1 MRLTEQCVLITGGA
15 GFIGSNLADSLLAK
29 GSRVICYD
37 NLSPYY
43 QGKEANVEAN
53 LRNPLY
59 RFIKSDILDRASLS
73 ESAKPADVIIHLAAQ
88 PGVRHSMENAEAVI
102 RVNVEGTA
110 SVLEAGRK
118 VDVTK
123 IVFASS
129 SSVYGNPNKLPVAEH
144 GSTNPV
150 SPYGVSKLAAEEV
163 CRTYSELYGMRIT
176 VLRYFTV
183 YGPRQRPDMAVR
195 LFLQELENNRPITI
209 FGDGK
214 QTRDLTYVG
223 DIVDGTLSAAEAELS
238 RYEVFNLGSGHRLSL
253 LSLVGTLSEVTGK
266 EFLESCRFEPAK
278 AGDVTDTHAN
288 IEKARRLIGFNPQ
301 TRLKDGLR
309 SFVNWYRAFQTGS

>member
-43 QGKEANVEAN
+43 QGKEANVEVN

-59 RFIKSDILDRASLS
+59 RFINSDILDGASLS
-73 ESAKPADVIIHLAAQ
+73 RSARLAHVIFHLAAQ
-88 PGVRHSMENAEAVI
+88 PGVRYSLENAETI
-102 RVNVEGTA
+102 MRVNVEGTT

-118 VDVTK
+118 LDVAK

-129 SSVYGNPNKLPVAEH
+129 SSVYGNLNKLPVAEH
-144 GSTNPV
+144 DSVNPV
-150 SPYGVSKLAAEEV
+150 SPYGASKLAAENI

-195 LFLQELENNRPITI
+195 LFLEGLENNRPITV
-209 FGDGK
+209 FGNGK
-214 QTRDLTYVG
+214 QTRDLTYVA
-223 DIVDGTLSAAEAELS
+223 DIVEGTISAAEAELG

-253 LSLVGTLSEVTGK
+253 LSLVDTLAEVAGK
-266 EFLESCRFEPAK
+266 ECSYHFEPAK
-278 AGDVTDTHAN
+278 VGEVTDTHAS
-288 IEKARRLIGFNPQ
+288 IEKARRLIGFNPR
-301 TRLKDGLR
+301 TKLEDGLR
-309 SFVNWYRAFQTGS
+309 SFVTWYRAFQTRS